1 MHAGSRLKGRTP
13 SFSIKVGG
21 QVWRPG
27 GGAARGAGGGGKKA
41 GAGGAADE
49 GDAEADEA
57 DVDVTQDALD
67 DTTIG
72 EESACV
78 SIRMLTSYVGI
89 RQRGCVR

>member
-1 MHAGSRLKGRTP
+1 MHAGLRLKGRTP

-27 GGAARGAGGGGKKA
+27 GGGGRGAVGGGKKA

-49 GDAEADEA
+49 GDADADEV

-67 DTTIG
+67 ETTIG
-72 EESACV
+72 EESAYV
-78 SIRMLTSYVGI
+78 IIRMLTSYVSI